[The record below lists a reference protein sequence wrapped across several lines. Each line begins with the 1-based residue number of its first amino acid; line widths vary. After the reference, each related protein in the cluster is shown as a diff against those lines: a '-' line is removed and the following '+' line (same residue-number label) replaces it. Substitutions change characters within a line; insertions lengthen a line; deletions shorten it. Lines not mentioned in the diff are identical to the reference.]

1 MKKLSFLLALV
12 LLFSFCLGGCGQPQ
26 PNPKLDDLNKLC
38 DTLEKN
44 HYNLYANVSEEE
56 FQAEREKIARQTA
69 KMSDEEFYWS
79 VCHLISLIGDAHT
92 MVGNTGEPFMT
103 ALLWSIKK
111 FDEGWYILKLDQ
123 KNEQYLGTRVIAIN
137 GVPIDEAVER
147 ARQVVSYEADSWL
160 WQQVPN
166 VLTWNSSLEYLD
178 IVDHD
183 EPVQVTVEAAAGT
196 EETFELPAYDDWSD
210 EKKQEVLVGFQRD
223 SVPVTA
229 EQDAIYWSTAPDES
243 TYFIQYNSC
252 KEDPDLPMAQFVQQV
267 EADLESGGYQN
278 IIIDLRYNSGGNSE
292 VIRPLEQT
300 LSLYAINA
308 GSDVQFYILI
318 GGRTFSSATIAA
330 TDFKKTTIGNSIFVG
345 QPTGGV
351 LKCAGNVLPLFME
364 NTPIAMQYSTKYFDL
379 LYGVEGPLE
388 PDYVVPQP
396 FAQYAKGED
405 AEIAYLYENLL

>member
-69 KMSDEEFYWS
+69 KMTDEEFYWS
-79 VCHLISLIGDAHT
+79 VCHLVSLVGDAHT

-123 KNEQYLGTRVIAIN
+123 KNEQYLGTRVTAIN
-137 GVPIDEAVER
+137 DLPIDEVAER

-196 EETFELPAYDDWSD
+196 EETFELPTYDNWD
-210 EKKQEVLVGFQRD
+210 EAEQEMCDFQRE
-223 SVPVTA
+223 STPRTA
-229 EQDAIYWSTAPDES
+229 KQDAIYWSAAPDES
-243 TYFIQYNSC
+243 TYFIQYNVC
-252 KEDPDLPMAQFVQQV
+252 AGGDPSMPEFAQQV
-267 EADLESGGYQN
+267 QADLESGYQN
-278 IIIDLRYNSGGNSE
+278 IIFDLRYNNGGNNQ
-292 VIRPLEQT
+292 VVLPLRNAIVNAHNQQGEKCH
-300 LSLYAINA
+300 LYVLTGWN
-308 GSDVQFYILI
+308 
-318 GGRTFSSATIAA
+318 TFSAGVDAA
-330 TDFKKTTIGNSIFVG
+330 AGFQTSNAENTTFVG
-345 QPTGGV
+345 QPTGGSLQTGGNLLEISMDSV
-351 LKCAGNVLPLFME
+351 PFAVTCALD
-364 NTPIAMQYSTKYFDL
+364 YFVIL
-379 LYGVEGPLE
+379 GQKGSLV
-388 PDYVVPQP
+388 PDYIVPQT
-396 FAQYAKGED
+396 FEQYAKGKD
-405 AEIAYLYENLL
+405 PEIQYLYDNLL

>member
-1 MKKLSFLLALV
+1 MKKMSFLLAIV
-12 LLFSFCLGGCGQPQ
+12 LLLSFYLGGCSQPQ
-26 PNPKLDDLNKLC
+26 PNPKLDDLNLLC
-38 DTLEKN
+38 ETLETE
-44 HYNLYANVSEEE
+44 HYDLYANVSEEE
-56 FQAEREKIARQTA
+56 FLAEREKIARQTPNMTDA
-69 KMSDEEFYWS
+69 EFYWS
-79 VCHLISLIGDAHT
+79 VRHLLSLVGDAHT
-92 MVGNTGEPFMT
+92 AAYSSDYFMSV
-103 ALLWSIKK
+103 LPWSIKK
-111 FDEGWYILKLDQ
+111 FDEGWFILILD
-123 KNEQYLGTRVIAIN
+123 KAHEQYLGTRVVAIN
-137 GVPIDEAVER
+137 DLPIDEVVER
-147 ARQVVSYEADSWL
+147 TRQVISYEADSWL
-160 WQQVPN
+160 WQKVPD
-166 VLTWNSSLEYLD
+166 VLIWKDALEYLD
-178 IVDHD
+178 IVEPD
-183 EPVQVTVEAAAGT
+183 ETVQVTVETAAGT

-210 EKKQEVLVGFQRD
+210 EKKQEILVGFQRD

-229 EQDAIYWSTAPDES
+229 EQDAIYWSTALDES

-292 VIRPLEQT
+292 VIRLLEKA
-300 LSLYAINA
+300 LFFHSFNV
-308 GSDVQFYILI
+308 DNVQFYILI

-364 NTPIAMQYSTKYFDL
+364 NTPIAMQYSIKYFDL
-379 LYGVEGPLE
+379 LYGLEGPLE
-388 PDYVVPQP
+388 PDYVAPQP

>member
-1 MKKLSFLLALV
+1 MKKMSFLLAIV
-12 LLFSFCLGGCGQPQ
+12 LLLSFCFGGCGQPQ
-26 PNPKLDDLNKLC
+26 PNPKLDDLNLLC
-38 DTLEKN
+38 ETLETG
-44 HYNLYANVSEEE
+44 HYDLYANISEEE
-56 FQAEREKIARQTA
+56 FQTERKKIARQTLNMTDA
-69 KMSDEEFYWS
+69 EFYWS
-79 VCHLISLIGDAHT
+79 VRHLLSLVGDAHT
-92 MVGNTGEPFMT
+92 TVYPSDYFMSV
-103 ALLWSIKK
+103 LPWNIKK
-111 FDEGWYILKLDQ
+111 FDEGWFILILD
-123 KNEQYLGTRVIAIN
+123 KAHEQYLGTRVVAIN
-137 GVPIDEAVER
+137 DLPIDEVVER
-147 ARQVVSYEADSWL
+147 TRQVISYEADTWL
-160 WQQVPN
+160 WQKVPD
-166 VLTWNSSLEYLD
+166 VLGWKEALEYLD
-178 IVDHD
+178 IVEPD
-183 EPVQVTVEAAAGT
+183 EPVLVTVETAQGA

-229 EQDAIYWSTAPDES
+229 EQDAIYWPTALDES

-252 KEDPDLPMAQFVQQV
+252 KEDPDLPMAQFAQQV

-292 VIRPLEQT
+292 VIRLLEKPLFFH
-300 LSLYAINA
+300 SFNV
-308 GSDVQFYILI
+308 DNVQFYILI

-330 TDFKKTTIGNSIFVG
+330 TDFKNTPTVNSIFVG

-351 LKCAGNVLPLFME
+351 LKCAGDVLPLFME

-388 PDYVVPQP
+388 PDYTVPQP

>member
-1 MKKLSFLLALV
+1 MKKMSFCSAIVLLLSFY
-12 LLFSFCLGGCGQPQ
+12 LGGCGQPQ
-26 PNPKLDDLNKLC
+26 PNPKLDDLNLLC
-38 DTLEKN
+38 ETLETE
-44 HYNLYANVSEEE
+44 HYDLYANVSEEE
-56 FQAEREKIARQTA
+56 FQTEREKIAKQTPTMTDA
-69 KMSDEEFYWS
+69 EFYWS
-79 VCHLISLIGDAHT
+79 IRHLLSLVGDAHT
-92 MVGNTGEPFMT
+92 TVYPSDYFMSV
-103 ALLWSIKK
+103 LPWNIKK
-111 FDEGWYILKLDQ
+111 FDEGWFILILD
-123 KNEQYLGTRVIAIN
+123 KAHEQYLGTRVVAIN
-137 GVPIDEAVER
+137 DIPIDEVVER
-147 ARQVVSYEADSWL
+147 TRQVVSYEADTWL
-160 WQQVPN
+160 WQKAPD
-166 VLTWNSSLEYLD
+166 VLGWKEALEYLD
-178 IVDHD
+178 IVEPD
-183 EPVQVTVEAAAGT
+183 EPVLVTVETAQGT

-229 EQDAIYWSTAPDES
+229 EQDAIYWSTALDEN

-351 LKCAGNVLPLFME
+351 LKCAGDVLPLFME

-388 PDYVVPQP
+388 PDYTVPQS

>member
-1 MKKLSFLLALV
+1 MKKMSFCSAIVLLLSFY
-12 LLFSFCLGGCGQPQ
+12 LGGCSQPQ
-26 PNPKLDDLNKLC
+26 PNPKLDDLNLLC
-38 DTLEKN
+38 ETLETE
-44 HYNLYANVSEEE
+44 HYDLYANVSEEE
-56 FQAEREKIARQTA
+56 FQDEREKIARQTPNMTDA
-69 KMSDEEFYWS
+69 EFYWS
-79 VCHLISLIGDAHT
+79 VRHLLSLVGDAHT
-92 MVGNTGEPFMT
+92 TVYPRDYFMSV
-103 ALLWSIKK
+103 LPWNIKK
-111 FDEGWYILKLDQ
+111 FDEGWFILILD
-123 KNEQYLGTRVIAIN
+123 KAHEQYLGTRVVAIN
-137 GVPIDEAVER
+137 DIPIDEVVER
-147 ARQVVSYEADSWL
+147 TRQVVSYEADTWL
-160 WQQVPN
+160 WQKAPD
-166 VLTWNSSLEYLD
+166 VLGWKEALEYLD
-178 IVDHD
+178 IVEPD
-183 EPVQVTVEAAAGT
+183 EPVLVTVETAQGT
-196 EETFELPAYDDWSD
+196 EETFELPAYDDWSE

-229 EQDAIYWSTAPDES
+229 EQDAIYWSTALDEN

-252 KEDPDLPMAQFVQQV
+252 KEDPDLPMVQFVQQV

-351 LKCAGNVLPLFME
+351 LICPGNINTIWIE
-364 NTPIAMQYSTKYFDL
+364 NPPFGVQYSTKFFDL
-379 LYGVEGPLE
+379 LGGQEGPLM
-388 PDYVVPQP
+388 PDYTVPQP

>member
-1 MKKLSFLLALV
+1 M
-12 LLFSFCLGGCGQPQ
+12 
-26 PNPKLDDLNKLC
+26 
-38 DTLEKN
+38 
-44 HYNLYANVSEEE
+44 
-56 FQAEREKIARQTA
+56 
-69 KMSDEEFYWS
+69 
-79 VCHLISLIGDAHT
+79 LIWKDA
-92 MVGNTGEPFMT
+92 
-103 ALLWSIKK
+103 
-111 FDEGWYILKLDQ
+111 
-123 KNEQYLGTRVIAIN
+123 
-137 GVPIDEAVER
+137 
-147 ARQVVSYEADSWL
+147 
-160 WQQVPN
+160 
-166 VLTWNSSLEYLD
+166 LEYLD
-178 IVDHD
+178 IVEPD
-183 EPVQVTVEAAAGT
+183 EPVLVTVETAQGT

-210 EKKQEVLVGFQRD
+210 EKKQEVLVSFQRD

-229 EQDAIYWSTAPDES
+229 EQDAIYWSTALDEN

-278 IIIDLRYNSGGNSE
+278 IIIDLRYNTGGNSE
-292 VIRPLEQT
+292 VIRLLEKA
-300 LSLYAINA
+300 LFFHSFNV
-308 GSDVQFYILI
+308 DNVQFYILI

-388 PDYVVPQP
+388 PDYTVPQP